1 MSAAQPLDVFRCP
14 LAGINLIEA
23 SAGTGKTWNICG
35 LYLRLLLE
43 QERAVQDI
51 LVVTFTNAATAELR
65 ERIRGRIAETLGF
78 LNGAGRAAGD
88 PFVPALVS
96 ALEGKLKREGM
107 RKRLDRALLAFDE
120 ASIFTIHGFC
130 QRALAGTP
138 FAAGLPFALEL
149 VRDDAML
156 AQEVANDF
164 WRRRVAAGD
173 LSRLMIAHLLESGD
187 DPEKYAGLLKRALA
201 KPLSGRLWPNPVETP
216 DEHDELA
223 LQTAFG
229 AAQRRWRADATGIVR
244 LLEAALADLNGVSY
258 KPASLETARMGWEAW
273 FGAGDPLAPAED
285 KIRLF
290 RASVLEKWTK
300 KGKTTP
306 SHPFFDAAENLLAL
320 KDSIRER
327 QAAARLGLIRELVE
341 QGVEALRAEKRRRR
355 VIGFDDMLWNV
366 HDALTSGRYP
376 WLAETLR
383 SRYPVALIDEFQ
395 DTDPLQFAIFRALYM
410 AEGADSQS
418 SGAETGPVFL
428 IGDPKQAIYSFRSA
442 DLPTY
447 LGARRLA
454 GREYTLAE
462 NQRSV
467 AGMIDACN
475 TLFGANPRAFLLDGL
490 DYRPVK
496 LGTKPRPAFADS
508 TEPRAPFQVWLL
520 PKDEAGGWV
529 LRAEAMRRC
538 TDTAAA
544 EIARLIREG
553 GAGRIGV
560 GGRALRAS
568 DIAVLVRSHAQGQR
582 IRRALAAL
590 GVGSVELSQ
599 ASVFHA
605 PEAEEMERIL
615 LAVLKPSR
623 DRLLRGALATGIM
636 GFDGP
641 AIAAISADESLL
653 LDAVLRFGEY
663 RELWRE
669 RGFGPMFRR
678 LLYDEGV
685 AQRVLARPDGERRL
699 TNLLHLGELLHQAQA
714 GLTSP
719 DALLRWLQSR
729 RRDTLAQEDAQ
740 LRLESDQNL
749 VQIVTIHKSKGL
761 EYPVVFCPYL
771 WDGHR
776 NLRGGQEG
784 IEYHDEAGVPV
795 LDFRPEA
802 KDDPEIKG
810 RRRLEEDAE
819 TLRLIYVALTRAVQ
833 RCYLFAGV
841 YGTKAG
847 GSVSYGESTRSMLNW
862 LACGK
867 NHSPEQWQD
876 AKTRL
881 DPAQIEAGWQGL
893 AKPVGV
899 APMPAIAVPAAA
911 GPPPAPDRLAAQTP
925 PPWIPPGWSTGSFT
939 SLSRAMEAGPE
950 GRDHDA
956 LSVAPGL
963 GPPPPGLPE
972 SDVLRFPRGAAAG
985 ICIHHLFEQADF
997 TDPAGWDSAIARAL
1011 ALQPQGLEPAAPA
1024 MLKSLLGDVLSADL
1038 GDGLKLNG
1046 IGRGQRLSELSFRL
1060 PAEGLEP
1067 VRLNALLRDHGY
1079 SMGKLDFRTLNGYLQ
1094 GAIDLVF
1101 RHRGCYYLLDWKS
1114 NHLGYARE
1122 DYSPAALAEAMAA
1135 EGYHLQHLIYTVAL
1149 GRYLA
1154 RRLPDYR
1161 YASHFGGVY
1170 YLFVRGVRP
1179 DWKGAGV
1186 YFHRPAEDCIATLDA
1201 LIGGRPGS

>member
-1 MSAAQPLDVFRCP
+1 MSAAQALDVFRCP

-78 LNGAGRAAGD
+78 LNGTGGAAGD
-88 PFVPALVS
+88 PFVPGLVS
-96 ALEGKLKREGM
+96 ALEGKLDRETM
-107 RKRLDRALLAFDE
+107 RERLDRALLAFDE

-138 FAAGLPFALEL
+138 FAAGFPFSLEL
-149 VRDDAML
+149 VQDDAML

-173 LSRLMIAHLLESGD
+173 LSRLMIAHLLEAGD
-187 DPEKYAGLLKRALA
+187 DPEKYAGLFRRALA
-201 KPLSGRLWPNPVETP
+201 KPLSDRLWPDPVEMP
-216 DEHDELA
+216 DERDEQA
-223 LQTAFG
+223 LQAAFG
-229 AAQRRWRADATGIVR
+229 AAQRLWRADAAGIVG
-244 LLEAALADLNGVSY
+244 LVVEALDGLNGVSY
-258 KPASLETARMGWEAW
+258 KPASVELARMGWEAW
-273 FGAGDPLAPAED
+273 FGAGDPLVPAED

-290 RASVLEKWTK
+290 RTSVLEKGTK

-341 QGVEALRAEKRRRR
+341 QGAEALRAEKRRRR

-410 AEGADSQS
+410 AEA
-418 SGAETGPVFL
+418 AEAGPVFL
-428 IGDPKQAIYSFRSA
+428 VGDPKQAIYSFRNA
-442 DLPTY
+442 DLHTY
-447 LGARRLA
+447 LGARRQA

-467 AGMIDACN
+467 AGVIDACN
-475 TLFGANPRAFLLDGL
+475 ALFGANPRAFMLDGL

-496 LGTKPRPAFADS
+496 PGAKPRPAFADA

-520 PKDEAGGWV
+520 PKDEAGDWV

-553 GAGRIGV
+553 GAGRIRV

-568 DIAVLVRSHAQGQR
+568 DIAVLVRSHAQGRR
-582 IRRALAAL
+582 IRQALAGQ

-599 ASVFHA
+599 ASVFRA
-605 PEAEEMERIL
+605 PEAEEIERIL
-615 LAVLKPSR
+615 LAVLEPSR
-623 DRLLRGALATGIM
+623 DRLLRAALATEIM
-636 GFDGP
+636 GCD
-641 AIAAISADESLL
+641 ALRIAEISADENRLLESL
-653 LDAVLRFGEY
+653 LRFGEY
-663 RELWRE
+663 RELWHR
-669 RGFGPMFRR
+669 RGFGPMYRR
-678 LLYDEGV
+678 LLHDEGV
-685 AQRVLARPDGERRL
+685 AQRVLARPGGERRL

-729 RRDTLAQEDAQ
+729 RRDTSAQEDAQ

-771 WDGHR
+771 WDGYR
-776 NLRGGQEG
+776 NSRGGQEG
-784 IEYHDEAGVPV
+784 VEYHDEAGVPV

-841 YGTKAG
+841 YGAKAG

-867 NHSPEQWQD
+867 DHSPEQWRD
-876 AKTRL
+876 TKTKL
-881 DPAQIEAGWQGL
+881 DPARIEAGWHGL
-893 AKPVGV
+893 VMAGV
-899 APMPAIAVPAAA
+899 APMPAITVPAAA
-911 GPPPAPDRLAAQTP
+911 EPPPGLERLAAQTP

-939 SLSRAMEAGPE
+939 SLSRAMEAGAE

-963 GPPPPGLPE
+963 GPPPPALPE
-972 SDVLRFPRGAAAG
+972 SDVLRFPRGASAG
-985 ICIHHLFEQADF
+985 ICIHHVFEHADF
-997 TDPAGWDSAIARAL
+997 TDPTGWDGAIGRAL
-1011 ALQPQGLEPAAPA
+1011 ALQPQGPEPAAPA
-1024 MLKSLLGDVLSADL
+1024 MLRRLLGDVLSTDL

-1079 SMGKLDFRTLNGYLQ
+1079 SIGKLDFRTLSGYLQ

-1101 RHRGCYYLLDWKS
+1101 RHRGRYYLLDWKS

-1122 DYSPAALAEAMAA
+1122 DYGPEALAEAMAA
-1135 EGYHLQHLIYTVAL
+1135 EGYHLQHLLYTVAL
-1149 GRYLA
+1149 DRYLA
-1154 RRLPDYR
+1154 RRLPDYA
-1161 YASHFGGVY
+1161 YATHFGGVY

-1179 DWKGAGV
+1179 AWNGAGV
-1186 YFHRPAEDCIATLDA
+1186 YFHRPAEDCVAALDA
-1201 LIGGRPGS
+1201 LIGGRLEA